1 MSSAPN
7 RTTQHNVGL
16 AFNWQYDADFIQ
28 TLDRSLHQAGL
39 TSYVVGPHNLAQTA
53 LEVHNGERRF
63 DWFLDRA
70 SDEDGHFLKLNH
82 ALVAHGTKILNAH
95 DEYLRASDKAEIH
108 RDLVASG
115 LQLPLTLILPA
126 YERDPNFDPRLI
138 ESFAKP
144 FVVKPAKGG
153 GGRGV
158 LTGATKAEDVLTT
171 RAKHRDQRYLI
182 QQSIEP
188 QILGDRRAWFR
199 VYYVCGTTIACWW
212 DDRTHRYTV
221 FTPSDAGLI
230 NIGELERIVRIV
242 AGVAE
247 LDFFSTEIALDKNSR
262 YVVIDY
268 VNTPCDM
275 RVQSKHFIGVPDSI
289 IHQIVAAITGYL
301 KTQITTPG
309 SAPSDAALWP

>member
-1 MSSAPN
+1 MSSAPK
-7 RTTQHNVGL
+7 RTAQHNVGL

-28 TLDRSLHQAGL
+28 MLDRSLHQAGL
-39 TSYVVGPHNLAQTA
+39 TSYVVGPHNLAQTT

-70 SDEDGHFLKLNH
+70 SDEDRHFLKLNH
-82 ALVAHGTKILNAH
+82 VLASHGTKILNAH

-108 RDLVASG
+108 RDLVSSG

-126 YERDPNFDPRLI
+126 YERDPHFDPRLI

-171 RAKHRDQRYLI
+171 RTKHRDQRYLI

-188 QILGDRRAWFR
+188 QLLGDRRAWFR

-212 DDRTHRYTV
+212 DDRTHRYASFV
-221 FTPSDAGLI
+221 PSDASLI

-242 AGVAE
+242 AEVAQ
-247 LDFFSTEIALDKNSR
+247 LDFFSTEIALDKNGR

-275 RVQSKHFIGVPDSI
+275 RPQSKHFNGVPDPI
-289 IHQIVAAITGYL
+289 IHQIVAAITGHL
-301 KTQITTPG
+301 KTQIARATSDAG
-309 SAPSDAALWP
+309 DAALWP